1 MDHQTGTYTISIRLA
16 LAPQHRRRLEHV
28 VRTRRVAPSDLVSA
42 LIAGAEPQPV
52 DQEARRTDTVPLLIY
67 LTAEQRAA
75 FQTFAGAHEIDLGAL
90 ISELVAHHLEDLPD
104 PPVPPATRNLPAELQ
119 ALQRE
124 LARLQAKR
132 EQLGPGAPRWLDT
145 YIADLEL
152 DIGQHKQQ
160 R

>member
-1 MDHQTGTYTISIRLA
+1 
-16 LAPQHRRRLEHV
+16 
-28 VRTRRVAPSDLVSA
+28 
-42 LIAGAEPQPV
+42 
-52 DQEARRTDTVPLLIY
+52 
-67 LTAEQRAA
+67 
-75 FQTFAGAHEIDLGAL
+75 
-90 ISELVAHHLEDLPD
+90 
-104 PPVPPATRNLPAELQ
+104 VPPATRNLPAELQ